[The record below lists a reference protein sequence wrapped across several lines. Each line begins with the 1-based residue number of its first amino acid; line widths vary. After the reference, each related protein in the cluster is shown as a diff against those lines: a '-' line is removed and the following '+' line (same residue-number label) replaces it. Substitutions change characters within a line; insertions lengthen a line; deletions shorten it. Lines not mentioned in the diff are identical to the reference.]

1 MSFVC
6 PLCRENWIFTARLCV
21 ECEKIRHLIA
31 TYSLETINSVLEK
44 VLVINKFKQELI
56 TNRPSLSPVEVTEI
70 KKPVIEFKKNDKYKK
85 INT

>member
-6 PLCRENWIFTARLCV
+6 PLCRTNWIFTARLCV

-56 TNRPSLSPVEVTEI
+56 TNRPSLTPIPEEPPKNIV
-70 KKPVIEFKKNDKYKK
+70 EFKKNDKYKK